1 MKLCDVTCS
10 GPAFLIDTFT
20 YIHCELK
27 KLDPF
32 LFERNFGKC
41 CKGKGSSFLTH
52 SVVFIFV

>member
-27 KLDPF
+27 KTGPF
-32 LFERNFGKC
+32 FYLSVTLANAVKE
-41 CKGKGSSFLTH
+41 KGP
-52 SVVFIFV
+52 VF